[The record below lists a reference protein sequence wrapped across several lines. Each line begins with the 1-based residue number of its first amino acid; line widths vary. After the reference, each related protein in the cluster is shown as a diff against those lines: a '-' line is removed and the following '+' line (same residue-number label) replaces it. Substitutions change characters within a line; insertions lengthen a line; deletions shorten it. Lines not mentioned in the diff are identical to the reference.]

1 MVVAT
6 SKKNPSPIDP
16 NRLIF
21 RGLTSCHTVR
31 KSLKCYVVSVASKY
45 LGITGFHAGR
55 QQCRYLGIAVAG
67 VRVVAARKPSSAKK
81 KGGGLFI
88 LFALLIHFFKRATE
102 AGTGQLQKRS
112 YQYGFSIPPVYFPHQ
127 APLPRHSLVPPP
139 LSKHGPVYQK
149 VSTPTIPKSTSGI
162 DHKDWATLL
171 DI

>member
-6 SKKNPSPIDP
+6 SKKNPSLVNP

-55 QQCRYLGIAVAG
+55 QQSRCLGIAVAG

-102 AGTGQLQKRS
+102 AARS
-112 YQYGFSIPPVYFPHQ
+112 SRHRAASKKELSVWFLNSSCLFSAPSPPPKTLPRPTPTVQAWARLSKSLHPYHSKVYF
-127 APLPRHSLVPPP
+127 RDRS
-139 LSKHGPVYQK
+139 
-149 VSTPTIPKSTSGI
+149 
-162 DHKDWATLL
+162 
-171 DI
+171 